1 MTTAL
6 RAEHK
11 ERYAPLR
18 IEEKS
23 ISALLEHYKVGGFWL
38 FGQKKPTQWHAS
50 SVSKDQ

>member
-1 MTTAL
+1 MLHVTTAL

-23 ISALLEHYKVGGFWL
+23 ISALLEHYKVGGLWL
-38 FGQKKPTQWHAS
+38 FGQKKQLSGTQ
-50 SVSKDQ
+50 VV